1 MHDPI
6 GAFSRIRELYL
17 SYLDTAFRIE
27 DPALAQERRELLREA
42 GRLCADPL
50 LEPQPQ
56 WALDGRSFEELLQE
70 SGDDAL
76 LATLSPRARSV
87 FLELIGCGLIGRDG
101 DGSGPLFRPYRHQ
114 LQMLQRGVRDGHAG
128 IVTSGTGSG
137 KTESFL
143 LPVLATIIEE
153 ATRERGGWTAPRPGF
168 LQNRWWCDASGNSL
182 AERDSSGAYVLREG
196 VKIKGLEW
204 DGFKDR
210 HHRSGE
216 TRPAAIRALIL
227 YPMNALVEDQMARL
241 RAAIDSQDARDL
253 FARELNGNRI
263 FFGRYTGQTPGGPSY
278 WRAHE
283 KALGSGLASAGTTPL
298 HLLIPGLPA
307 DPEPERA
314 LNLTRWKQQVASS
327 RKRRIEEMLQAYA
340 RMEDLQQSVR
350 EELQLPP
357 HQQASWQQTA
367 EQRET
372 AFSFPSIDGGEL
384 VSRWDMQITPPDIL
398 ITNISMLNAM
408 LSRSSEQQML
418 EQTRQWLE
426 RDARNRFTLVI
437 DELHLQRGSEG
448 TEFMYLLR
456 MLLVRLGLDQPE
468 RHHQLRLLASSASLP
483 ATGEEGE
490 RSLNFLR
497 DAFADFGL
505 PAGSDRKAW
514 RAAIVPGEQ
523 LRRDPAPGAWS
534 LPRDARQ
541 VLAACQAFGASEQG
555 PADSDALLNLHN
567 LDGSNLGAP
576 HQALLDAL
584 TVPAADDLLGRWL
597 TLARGIGADLEG
609 ASHNRASGLR
619 AIAAAIWNDHSWSD
633 SELETVL
640 RMLAAIVGSVGEG
653 QHAAQAA
660 LPRFRLHTF
669 FKNPEGLF
677 TTVVPPA
684 ERTAEVPDRWQG
696 PLSLNLSGRQLAEGA
711 DGSPELRRQF
721 ELLHCECCGETFL
734 GGVRARQDATTGA
747 GNPQEL
753 LPHEADT
760 ERLPDQ
766 PLANRFE
773 QLTYE
778 DYAIVWP
785 VSDNSAP
792 QADPDNRERWQ
803 PVWLDPVS
811 GVLRDEDNGQGEW
824 QPAYLFQRQ
833 DDAEV
838 YGLTKSSASSHRPCR
853 CPRCKSDY
861 SQRRVWGRGGSPLTF
876 SPLQSLRPGYGRT
889 TQLLATEVFDA
900 LARGRQEGQG
910 PPRLVSFADS
920 RQGAA
925 RAALDVENLHHR
937 DLLREVLIV
946 SLMDVDARRRPAG
959 AGEEGN
965 HPRVVQLQGVEQM
978 LAAGRASGLDDD
990 NPGIK
995 MLLQQKEQLLV
1006 PLRQEQL
1013 GVIPFTEILEIDDP
1027 KSGDPVRPLLSHL
1040 IRLGV
1045 HPFDDRGLKLVKV
1058 GRKTWLNWWELFEED
1073 PNNSG
1078 SYRWHNPPARNLTA
1092 DDFSRA
1098 AGEMVR
1104 ERILK
1109 ALADVVFHKSYFAIE
1124 SIGLAIPVPLPT
1136 PDQLAADDVNRD
1148 DLLQAAAW
1156 LRIYAD
1162 DYRYAP
1168 CPWGAKTTPITPE
1181 QLERGAANIARVLQR
1196 FADQQGGEAIDYL
1209 IRGQALLRRFGS
1221 HSSPSHDYVELPRIG
1236 FQVPPDTAPFWRCE
1250 NCRRVHLH
1258 RGIGGCTRCGTPL
1271 PEQSSGQRGELI
1283 REHVFGRRLR
1293 RTLDNHAAGSQ
1304 SVPELFRLRCEELT
1318 GQTVDPASRQREF
1331 RGIRLQRE
1339 QSHKLQP
1346 HGIEMLAVT
1355 TTMEV
1360 GIDIGPLE
1368 AVLQANMPPQRFNYQ
1383 QRVGRAGRRGQTF
1396 SFVLTLCRSRSHDLH
1411 YFRHPERI
1419 TGDAPPPPFLVKRLA
1434 RIAERLLRKDRL
1446 IHAFRW
1452 LEQRQ
1457 RQSHGGVWAGDL
1469 VRPVDVHGDFIPAK
1483 VVQDSQQLQEWQ
1495 GWLAQALE
1503 ATADEAE
1510 RTRQALNRQRPL
1522 EDPRCDPLELESATD
1537 LLKTLAT
1544 GSQRIGANTA
1554 GLAAHLA
1561 NEGVLPMYGLPTRV
1575 RDLVIGGDINKRE
1588 VVSLD
1593 RDLEVAIYEF
1603 APGNV
1608 LVHDKLEHL
1617 CIGLTPRID
1626 WQGSSTQ
1633 QGGGF
1638 RTIQQDPWDRRLLL
1652 GCCPVCGAWQ
1662 DVSSVG
1668 EGEEEL
1674 TCPSCQSSSQLKD
1687 WNAQSCVEP
1696 AAFRTDFRRATNLQS
1711 LPGSYSNALSADA
1724 DPPPRQDW
1732 LHQREESTDGPLQ
1745 LQLVARAGA
1754 TVYRLNRGPQGT
1766 GFNMVWREGKLRAAN
1781 STSPKLQQRDNP
1793 SLRAQAIDQRLCSG
1807 SVIQSVLTEPLVE
1820 PHDHRSID
1828 PVFLVAP
1835 RVTDGLY
1842 LLPEAVNPL
1851 LAINELGS
1859 SLELP
1864 RPALRASSRTGP
1876 DGTNYWQGVRAAAI
1890 SAAQLLIA
1898 RSTRELDVDHRS
1910 LEAVEPRPFAVDDQR
1925 LPLIQIVDAHVN
1937 GAGFSAWLGD
1947 ERQGV
1952 PPILQHIRQCLAS
1965 ATSDQSSRDDIP
1977 EALAWSEEKH
1987 RQECQDSCYSCLK
2000 TYENQTV
2007 HGLLDWRLALCYL
2020 RAFVQPQ
2027 WSCGLDGDYSWAPL
2041 NDWPEQAEQV
2051 ARLNLRLWGGDPR
2064 EDLVRSSSRS
2074 ELLAFR
2080 LTTSTPASKPWVIV
2094 RHPLWRWGLDQG
2106 VLAEFEAELLERDPQ
2121 QKVVCWDT
2129 FNLSRRPGRSRQWM
2143 AAQGARQRRGR
2154 GG

>member
-6 GAFSRIRELYL
+6 GAFTRIRELYL

-27 DPALAQERRELLREA
+27 DPVLAEERRHLLRDS
-42 GRLCADPL
+42 GKLCTDPF

-56 WALDGRSFEELLQE
+56 WALDGRRFEDLLTE
-70 SGDDAL
+70 DGEGAVL
-76 LATLSPRARSV
+76 EGLTPRSRQIFV
-87 FLELIGCGLIGRDG
+87 DLIGCGLIGRAG
-101 DGSGPLFRPYRHQ
+101 DGCLFKPYRHQ
-114 LQMLQRGVRDGHAG
+114 LQMLQRGVRDGQAG

-143 LPVLATIIEE
+143 LPVLATIIDE
-153 ATRERGGWTAPRPGF
+153 ATRQQGGWSAPLPGF
-168 LQNRWWCDASGNSL
+168 LQQRWWCDSSGRTL
-182 AERDSSGAYVLREG
+182 AERDSSGAYVLRDG
-196 VKIKGLEW
+196 VQVKGLEW
-204 DGFKDR
+204 DGFKGR
-210 HHRSGE
+210 NHRSGE

-253 FARELNGNRI
+253 FNRELNGNRI

-278 WRAHE
+278 WRGHE
-283 KALGSGLASAGTTPL
+283 KALGSGLPSAGATPL
-298 HLLIPGLPA
+298 HQLIPGLPP

-314 LNLTRWKQQVASS
+314 LSLTRWKQQVTSS
-327 RKRRIEEMLQAYA
+327 RKRRVEEMLQAYA
-340 RMEDLQQSVR
+340 QMEDLQQAVR
-350 EELQLPP
+350 KELQLQP
-357 HQQASWQQTA
+357 HQQAGWNQTPD
-367 EQRET
+367 QRET
-372 AFSFPSIDGGEL
+372 AFSFPSVDGGEL
-384 VSRWDMQITPPDIL
+384 VSRWDMQLTPPDIL

-426 RDARNRFTLVI
+426 SDLRNRFTLVI

-483 ATGEEGE
+483 ATGPEGE
-490 RSLNFLR
+490 QSLNFLR

-505 PAGSDRKAW
+505 PAGSERETW
-514 RAAIVPGEQ
+514 RGAIVPGEQ
-523 LRRDPAPGAWS
+523 EQVDPTPSGWL
-534 LPRDARQ
+534 LPRDAQQ
-541 VLAACQAFGASEQG
+541 VQAACKTFLSSNQG
-555 PADSDALLNLHN
+555 PPDSDALLTLNN
-567 LDGSNLGAP
+567 LDGSSLEAP
-576 HQALLDAL
+576 HHSLLAEL
-584 TVPAADDLLGRWL
+584 AVPDGEDLLERWL
-597 TLARGIGADLEG
+597 MLARGIGTDLQR
-609 ASHNRASGLR
+609 ACHNRASGLR
-619 AIAAAIWNDHSWSD
+619 AIADSIWSD
-633 SELETVL
+633 HGWSDAELELVL
-640 RMLAAIVGSVGEG
+640 RLLTAIVGSVGEG
-653 QHAAQAA
+653 QYAAKAA

-684 ERTAEVPDRWQG
+684 ERTAEAPERWQG
-696 PLSLNLSGRQLAEGA
+696 PLSLNLSGRQIGEAA
-711 DGSPELRRQF
+711 DGMRELRRQF

-734 GGVRARQDATTGA
+734 GGIRARQDATSGSV
-747 GNPQEL
+747 GLQEL

-773 QLTYE
+773 QLTYD

-785 VSDNSAP
+785 VSDNSSP
-792 QADPDNRERWQ
+792 LTDPDNRERWQ
-803 PVWLDPVS
+803 AVWLDPVS
-811 GVLRDEDNGQGEW
+811 GVLREQDNGQGDW

-833 DDAEV
+833 DDSEV
-838 YGLTKSSASSHRPCR
+838 YGLTKTSPSSHRPCR

-861 SQRRVWGRGGSPLTF
+861 SQRRAWGRGSSSLTY

-900 LARGRQEGQG
+900 LARGRRDGQG

-937 DLLREVLIV
+937 DLLREVLMV
-946 SLMDVDARRRPAG
+946 SLMDVDARRRQASEG
-959 AGEEGN
+959 NDGN
-965 HPRVVQLQGVEQM
+965 HPLAVKLEGVEQM
-978 LAAGRASGLDDD
+978 LAAGRQSGLGDD
-990 NPGIK
+990 NPGIQ
-995 MLLQQKEQLLV
+995 MLLQQKQQLLV

-1013 GVIPFTEILEIDDP
+1013 GVIPFNAILEIEDP
-1027 KSGDPVRPLLSHL
+1027 KTGDPVGPLLSHL

-1045 HPFDDRGLKLVKV
+1045 HPFDDRGLQRVKA
-1058 GRKTWLNWWELFEED
+1058 GRNINLHWWELFEED
-1073 PNNSG
+1073 PNDSN
-1078 SYRWHNPPARNLTA
+1078 SYRWNNPPTRGLTA
-1092 DDFSRA
+1092 AEFSRA
-1098 AGEMVR
+1098 AGDMVR
-1104 ERILK
+1104 DRILE

-1124 SIGLAIPVPLPT
+1124 STGLAIPVPLPT
-1136 PDQLAADDVNRD
+1136 PEQLAADDFNPD
-1148 DLLQAAAW
+1148 ELLQAAAW

-1168 CPWGAKTTPITPE
+1168 CPWDPKTTPITPE

-1196 FADQQGGEAIDYL
+1196 FVDQQGGEAIDYL
-1209 IRGQALLRRFGS
+1209 KQGQKLLSRFGS
-1221 HSSPSHDYVELPRIG
+1221 HSKPGQDYVELTRIG
-1236 FQVPPDTAPFWRCE
+1236 FQLPADTAPFWRCE

-1271 PEQSSGQRGELI
+1271 QEQASGQRGELI

-1293 RTLDNHAAGSQ
+1293 RTLDNHAAGSKAT
-1304 SVPELFRLRCEELT
+1304 PELFRLRCEELT
-1318 GQTVDPASRQREF
+1318 GQTVDPANRQREF
-1331 RGIRLQRE
+1331 RGIRLQQE
-1339 QSHKLQP
+1339 QSHALKP

-1452 LEQRQ
+1452 IEEKQRAVN
-1457 RQSHGGVWAGDL
+1457 HGVWAGDL
-1469 VRPVDVHGDFIPAK
+1469 VRPVDVHGDFIPAQVLNDPAQIK
-1483 VVQDSQQLQEWQ
+1483 QWQ
-1495 GWLAQALE
+1495 NWLKEALE
-1503 ATADEAE
+1503 ATAGAAE
-1510 RTRQALNRQRPL
+1510 RTRKALNRQRPV
-1522 EDPRCDPLELESATD
+1522 DDARCDALDLEPTDTLLE
-1537 LLKTLAT
+1537 TLAT
-1544 GSQRIGANTA
+1544 GNQRIGANTA

-1575 RDLVIGGDINKRE
+1575 RELVIRGDSQKRE

-1626 WQGSSTQ
+1626 WQGGIAK

-1638 RTIQQDPWDRRLLL
+1638 KTIQADPWDRRLVL
-1652 GCCPVCGAWQ
+1652 GCCPFCGVWQ
-1662 DVSSVG
+1662 DVSSVS
-1668 EGEEEL
+1668 EPEEAL
-1674 TCPSCQSSSQLKD
+1674 ACPSCQSSSPLKD

-1696 AAFRTDFRRATNLQS
+1696 AGFRTDFRPATNLES

-1724 DPPPRQDW
+1724 DPPLRESWLRQRKD
-1732 LHQREESTDGPLQ
+1732 SDYGPLQ
-1745 LQLVARAGA
+1745 LQLVARTGT

-1766 GFNMVWREGKLRAAN
+1766 GFNMVWREGKLRRA
-1781 STSPKLQQRDNP
+1781 SRESPKLQQRDNP
-1793 SLRAQAIDQRLCSG
+1793 TLKAQAIDQRLCSG
-1807 SVIQSVLTEPLVE
+1807 PVIHSVLTEPTVE
-1820 PHDHRSID
+1820 PHDQSSIN

-1842 LLPEAVNPL
+1842 LMPEAVNPL
-1851 LAINELGS
+1851 LAINQLGS
-1859 SLELP
+1859 NLELP
-1864 RPALRASSRTGP
+1864 RPALNSGARTGP
-1876 DGTNYWQGVRAAAI
+1876 EGSNYWQGVRAAAI

-1910 LEAVEPRPFAVDDQR
+1910 LEAVEPRPFAVDGQW

-1952 PPILQHIRQCLAS
+1952 PPILEHIRQCLATVS
-1965 ATSDQSSRDDIP
+1965 NGSRNTADIP
-1977 EALAWSEEKH
+1977 EALAWSDERH

-2000 TYENQTV
+2000 TYENQAV

-2020 RAFVQPQ
+2020 RAFVQPG
-2027 WSCGLDGDYSWAPL
+2027 WLCGLDGDYSWAPL
-2041 NDWPEQAEQV
+2041 RDWSDQAEQV
-2051 ARLNLRLWGGDPR
+2051 ARLNLRLWGGNAKD
-2064 EDLVRSSSRS
+2064 DLVRSSSRAD
-2074 ELLAFR
+2074 LLAFR
-2080 LTTSTPASKPWVIV
+2080 LNTRTPISKPWVIV
-2094 RHPLWRWGLDQG
+2094 RHPLWRWGLDHG
-2106 VLAEFEAELLERDPQ
+2106 VLAEFETELKERNPEQ
-2121 QKVVCWDT
+2121 AVVCWDT
-2129 FNLSRRPGRSRQWM
+2129 FNLSRRPGRTRQWM
-2143 AAQGARQRRGR
+2143 AAQGSRKRRQR
-2154 GG
+2154 

>member
-27 DPALAQERRELLREA
+27 DPDLAAERSNLLRES
-42 GRLCADPL
+42 GKLCTDPL

-56 WALDGRSFEELLQE
+56 WKQDHRRFEDLLEEQ
-70 SGDDAL
+70 GDDAVL
-76 LATLSPRARSV
+76 QGLSPRGRQV
-87 FLELIGCGLIGRDG
+87 FLELIRCGLIGKDADG
-101 DGSGPLFRPYRHQ
+101 ALFRPYRHQ

-137 KTESFL
+137 KTEAFL

-153 ATRERGGWTAPRPGF
+153 ATRERGGWIAPKQGF
-168 LQNRWWCDASGNSL
+168 LQESWWCDASGRPL
-182 AERDSSGAYVLREG
+182 AERDSSGTYVLREG
-196 VKIKGLEW
+196 VPVKGLEW
-204 DGFKDR
+204 DGFKNR

-216 TRPAAIRALIL
+216 TRTAAVRALIL

-253 FARELNGNRI
+253 FDRELNGNRI
-263 FFGRYTGQTPGGPSY
+263 FFGRYTGQTPGGPTY
-278 WRAHE
+278 WRPHE
-283 KALGSGLASAGTTPL
+283 WALAQGLSSAGTTPL
-298 HLLIPGLPA
+298 NRLIPGLPA
-307 DPEPERA
+307 DPDPDRT
-314 LNLTRWKQQVASS
+314 LTLTKWKQQVSGA
-327 RKRRIEEMLQAYA
+327 RKRRIEEMLRAYA
-340 RMEDLQQSVR
+340 EMEDLQQAVR
-350 EELQLPP
+350 HELGLQP
-357 HQQASWQQTA
+357 HQQAGWEQTPA
-367 EQRET
+367 QRET

-418 EQTRQWLE
+418 EQTRVWLE
-426 RDARNRFTLVI
+426 KDPRNRFTLVI

-483 ATGEEGE
+483 ATGPEGE
-490 RSLNFLR
+490 HSLNFLR

-505 PAGSDRKAW
+505 PAGSNREMWRK
-514 RAAIVPGEQ
+514 AIVPGEQ
-523 LRRDPAPGAWS
+523 EQSELTPGTWL

-541 VLAACQAFGASEQG
+541 VLAACQAFWDSDQG
-555 PADSDALLNLHN
+555 PSDSDALLPLEN
-567 LDGSNLGAP
+567 LDGSTLKAP

-584 TVPAADDLLGRWL
+584 AVPPAGDLLERWL
-597 TLARGIGADLEG
+597 TLARGIGNDLER
-609 ASHNRASGLR
+609 ACHNRASGLR
-619 AIAAAIWNDHSWSD
+619 AIADAIWSNHCWSD
-633 SELETVL
+633 TELEPVL
-640 RMLAAIVGSVGEG
+640 RLLAAIVGSVGEG
-653 QHAAQAA
+653 QFAAKAA

-677 TTVVPPA
+677 VTVVPPA
-684 ERTAEVPDRWQG
+684 ERSATTPVRWQG
-696 PLSLNLSGRQLAEGA
+696 PLSLNLSGRQVGEAA
-711 DGSPELRRQF
+711 DGSSELRRQF

-734 GGVRARQDATTGA
+734 GGIRARQDAA
-747 GNPQEL
+747 GGSVDLQEL

-785 VSDNSAP
+785 VADNSEP
-792 QADPDNRERWQ
+792 LSDLDNKERWEA
-803 PVWLDPVS
+803 VWLDPVS
-811 GVLRDEDNGQGEW
+811 GVLRDQDNGKGDW

-833 DDAEV
+833 VDAEV
-838 YGLTKSSASSHRPCR
+838 HGLTKSSASSHRPCR

-861 SQRRVWGRGGSPLTF
+861 SQRRVWGRGGSLLTY

-900 LARGRQEGQG
+900 LARGRHNGQD

-937 DLLREVLIV
+937 DLLREVLMV
-946 SLMDVDARRRPAG
+946 SLMDVDARRQQAADG
-959 AGEEGN
+959 KEGG
-965 HPRVVQLQGVEQM
+965 HPNAVKLEGVEQG
-978 LAAGRASGLDDD
+978 LAALRQSGLDED
-990 NPGIK
+990 NPAIQT
-995 MLLQQKEQLLV
+995 LLKQKQELLV

-1013 GVIPFTEILEIDDP
+1013 GVIPFSSVLEIQDP
-1027 KSGDPVRPLLSHL
+1027 ENGQEVGPLLSHL

-1045 HPFDDRGLKLVKV
+1045 HPFDDRGLEKVKAA
-1058 GRKTWLNWWELFEED
+1058 RLSSLHWWELFAQD
-1073 PNNSG
+1073 PNDSTI
-1078 SYRWHNPPARNLTA
+1078 YRWHNPPARGLTA
-1092 DDFSRA
+1092 GEFSRA
-1098 AGEMVR
+1098 AGDMVR

-1124 SIGLAIPVPLPT
+1124 STGLAIPVPLPT
-1136 PDQLAADDVNRD
+1136 PEQLAADDFNPD
-1148 DLLQAAAW
+1148 ELLQAAAW

-1168 CPWGAKTTPITPE
+1168 CPWTTKSEIITPE
-1181 QLERGAANIARVLQR
+1181 QLKRGTSNIARVLKR
-1196 FADQQGGEAIDYL
+1196 FAENQGGEPSNYL
-1209 IRGQALLRRFGS
+1209 QQGQTLLRRFGG
-1221 HSSPSHDYVELPRIG
+1221 HSSPARDYVELALIG
-1236 FQVPPDTAPFWRCE
+1236 FQLPADTAPFWRCE

-1271 PEQSSGQRGELI
+1271 ADKPSGQRGKLI

-1293 RTLDNHAAGSQ
+1293 RTLDNHSAGSQ
-1304 SVPELFRLRCEELT
+1304 ASPELFRLRCEELT

-1331 RGIRLQRE
+1331 RGIRLKQE
-1339 QSHKLQP
+1339 KSHALQP

-1457 RQSHGGVWAGDL
+1457 RQANGGVWAGDL
-1469 VRPVDVHGDFIPAK
+1469 VRPVDVHGDFIPARVLEDPLK
-1483 VVQDSQQLQEWQ
+1483 FRQWQ
-1495 GWLAQALE
+1495 GWLAEALE
-1503 ATADEAE
+1503 ATASEAE
-1510 RTRQALNRQRPL
+1510 RTRQALDRQRPL
-1522 EDPRCDPLELESATD
+1522 DDPRCDPLELESATD
-1537 LLKTLAT
+1537 LLETITT
-1544 GSQRIGANTA
+1544 GSKRVGANTA

-1575 RDLVIGGDINKRE
+1575 RDLVIGGDRNKRK

-1608 LVHDKLEHL
+1608 LVHDKKEHL

-1626 WQGSSTQ
+1626 WQGGIAK

-1638 RTIQQDPWDRRLLL
+1638 KTVQADPWDRRLVL

-1662 DVSSVG
+1662 DVSKANEPEV
-1668 EGEEEL
+1668 EL
-1674 TCPSCQSSSQLKD
+1674 SCPSCQSSSALKE

-1696 AAFRTDFRRATNLQS
+1696 AGFRTDFRPATNLES

-1724 DPPPRQDW
+1724 NPPPRQSW
-1732 LHQREESTDGPLQ
+1732 LHQREDSVHGPLQ
-1745 LQLVARAGA
+1745 LQLVARPGT

-1766 GFNMVWREGKLRAAN
+1766 GFRMVWREGRLRNA
-1781 STSPKLQQRDNP
+1781 SRESPKLLQRDNP
-1793 SLRAQAIDQRLCSG
+1793 TLGAQAIDQRLCSG
-1807 SVIQSVLTEPLVE
+1807 PVIQSVLTDDVAELR
-1820 PHDHRSID
+1820 DHSSID

-1859 SLELP
+1859 SQALP
-1864 RPALRASSRTGP
+1864 RPAMRAGARTGP
-1876 DGTNYWQGVRAAAI
+1876 DGSNYWQGVRAAAI

-1910 LEAVEPRPFAVDDQR
+1910 LEAVEPRPFAVDAQR

-1952 PPILQHIRQCLAS
+1952 PPILDHIRQCLAS
-1965 ATSDQSSRDDIP
+1965 ATSDQSSSDDIP

-2000 TYENQTV
+2000 TYENQAV

-2027 WSCGLDGDYSWAPL
+2027 WTCGFDGDYSWAPL
-2041 NDWPEQAEQV
+2041 SDWPEQADRV
-2051 ARLNLRLWGGDPR
+2051 ARLNLRLWGGNPS
-2064 EDLVRSSSRS
+2064 EDLVRSSCRDD
-2074 ELLAFR
+2074 LVAFR
-2080 LTTSTPASKPWVIV
+2080 LTTTSPVSKPWVIV
-2094 RHPLWRWGLDQG
+2094 RHPLWRWGLDEG
-2106 VLAEFEAELLERDPQ
+2106 VLAEFEAELKARSPEQ
-2121 QKVVCWDT
+2121 AVVCWDT

-2143 AAQGARQRRGR
+2143 AAQGARQRQRKR
-2154 GG
+2154 

>member
-27 DPALAQERRELLREA
+27 DPPLAQERRELLREA
-42 GRLCADPL
+42 GRLCTDPL

-56 WALDGRSFEELLQE
+56 WALDGRSFEELLEE
-70 SGDDAL
+70 SGDDAV

-153 ATRERGGWTAPRPGF
+153 ATRERGGWTAPGPGF
-168 LQNRWWCDASGNSL
+168 MRQRWWCDAGGR
-182 AERDSSGAYVLREG
+182 AHAKRDSSGAYVLREG

-204 DGFKDR
+204 DGFSGR

-216 TRPAAIRALIL
+216 TRPAAVRALIL
-227 YPMNALVEDQMARL
+227 YPMNALVEDQMTRL

-253 FARELNGNRI
+253 LDRELNGNRI

-278 WRAHE
+278 WRHHE
-283 KALGSGLASAGTTPL
+283 WALSQGLAIAGGTSL
-298 HLLIPGLPA
+298 SDVIPGLPA
-307 DPEPERA
+307 EDATKPPIT
-314 LNLTRWKQQVASS
+314 LTKWRQQVGGS
-327 RKRRIEEMLQAYA
+327 RQRRIEEMLQAYA
-340 RMEDLQQSVR
+340 RMEDLQRAVR
-350 EELQLPP
+350 QQLELPL
-357 HQQASWQQTA
+357 HQQAGWNQSA
-367 EQRET
+367 SQRET

-384 VSRWDMQITPPDIL
+384 VSRWDMQLTPPDIL

-418 EQTRQWLE
+418 ERTREWLVS
-426 RDARNRFTLVI
+426 DSRNRFTLVI

-456 MLLVRLGLDQPE
+456 MLLVRLGLDQPKH
-468 RHHQLRLLASSASLP
+468 HHQLRLLASSASLA
-483 ATGEEGE
+483 ATGSEGE
-490 RSLNFLR
+490 HSLNFLQ

-505 PAGSDRKAW
+505 PAGSEREAW
-514 RAAIVPGEQ
+514 RAAIVPGDQEERQ
-523 LRRDPAPGAWS
+523 LPPGAWR
-534 LPRDARQ
+534 LPRDPSLVQQACEAFWGSDQ
-541 VLAACQAFGASEQG
+541 V
-555 PADSDALLNLHN
+555 PDDDDALLALQH
-567 LDGSNLGAP
+567 LDGSALGAT

-584 TVPAADDLLGRWL
+584 GVPAADELLERWL
-597 TLARGIGADLEG
+597 TLTRGIGCDLEH
-609 ASHNRASGLR
+609 ACNTRAAGLG
-619 AIAAAIWNDHSWSD
+619 AIAAAIWSDHGWSN
-633 SELETVL
+633 SELERVL
-640 RMLAAIVGSVGEG
+640 RLLAAIVGSVGEG
-653 QHAAQAA
+653 EHAARAA

-684 ERTAEVPDRWQG
+684 ERTAEAPERWQG
-696 PLSLNLSGRQLAEGA
+696 PLSLNLSGRLQREAA
-711 DGSPELRRQF
+711 DGSTEFRRQF

-734 GGVRARQDATTGA
+734 GGVRARQDNPNLPA
-747 GNPQEL
+747 GPQEL

-766 PLANRFE
+766 PLASRFE

-778 DYAIVWP
+778 DYAVVWP
-785 VSDNSAP
+785 VDDNSE
-792 QADPDNRERWQ
+792 QQLDLDNKERWK

-811 GVLRDEDNGQGEW
+811 GVLREQDNEQGDW
-824 QPAYLFQRQ
+824 QPAYLFQR
-833 DDAEV
+833 DGEASV
-838 YGLTKSSASSHRPCR
+838 HGLTSSSASSHRPCR

-861 SQRRVWGRGGSPLTF
+861 SQRRTWGRSSPLTF

-900 LARGRQEGQG
+900 LARGRHEGQD

-937 DLLREVLIV
+937 DLLREVLMV
-946 SLMDVDARRRPAG
+946 ALMDVDARRKRAAQG
-959 AGEEGN
+959 DDGN
-965 HPRVVQLQGVEQM
+965 HPLALQLAGVEQG
-978 LAAGRASGLDDD
+978 LAALRQSGLDEQ
-990 NPGIK
+990 NPAMQALVKQREG
-995 MLLQQKEQLLV
+995 LLV

-1013 GVIPFTEILEIDDP
+1013 GVIPFSAILEINDP
-1027 KSGDPVRPLLSHL
+1027 EDGQEVGPLLSHL

-1045 HPFDDRGLKLVKV
+1045 HPFDDRGLQKV
-1058 GRKTWLNWWELFEED
+1058 QAGRNTWLHWWELFTQD
-1073 PNNSG
+1073 PNNNER
-1078 SYRWHNPPARNLTA
+1078 YLWHNPPAHDLTA
-1092 DDFSRA
+1092 WEFSRA
-1098 AGEMVR
+1098 AGEMVG
-1104 ERILK
+1104 ERILR

-1124 SIGLAIPVPLPT
+1124 STGLAIPVPLPIPERLT
-1136 PDQLAADDVNRD
+1136 ADGFNPDE
-1148 DLLQAAAW
+1148 LLQAAAW

-1168 CPWGAKTTPITPE
+1168 CPWDPKTTPITPE
-1181 QLERGAANIARVLQR
+1181 QLERGSANIARVLKR
-1196 FADQQGGEAIDYL
+1196 FAEQQGGEAVDYL
-1209 IRGQALLRRFGS
+1209 MRGQRLLRRFGG
-1221 HSSPSHDYVELPRIG
+1221 HSSPTRDYVELAQIG
-1236 FQVPPDTAPFWRCE
+1236 FQVPSDAAPFWRCR

-1271 PEQSSGQRGELI
+1271 PVDPSGERGALI

-1304 SVPELFRLRCEELT
+1304 QPPELFRLRCEELT

-1331 RGIRLQRE
+1331 RGIRLE
-1339 QSHKLQP
+1339 QERDHALEP

-1419 TGDAPPPPFLVKRLA
+1419 TGDPPPPPFLVKRLA

-1446 IHAFRW
+1446 IQAFRW
-1452 LEQRQ
+1452 LER
-1457 RQSHGGVWAGDL
+1457 RHRAASGGIWAGDL
-1469 VRPVDVHGDFIPAK
+1469 VRPVDVHGDFIPARVLK
-1483 VVQDSQQLQEWQ
+1483 EAGTRQQWQ
-1495 GWLAQALE
+1495 QWLAEALE
-1503 ATADEAE
+1503 ATASEAE
-1510 RTRQALNRQRPL
+1510 RTRLALDRQRPL
-1522 EDPRCDPLELESATD
+1522 DDERCDPLELESAAA
-1537 LLKTLAT
+1537 LLEAIAT
-1544 GSQRIGANTA
+1544 GSQRVGANTA

-1561 NEGVLPMYGLPTRV
+1561 NEGLLPMYGLPTRV
-1575 RDLVIGGDINKRE
+1575 RELVIRGDTTKRE

-1617 CIGLTPRID
+1617 CIGITPRID
-1626 WQGSSTQ
+1626 WV
-1633 QGGGF
+1633 GGIARMGGAF
-1638 RTIQQDPWDRRLLL
+1638 RTIQDEPWDRQIRL
-1652 GCCPVCGAWQ
+1652 GCCPVCAAWQ
-1662 DVSSVG
+1662 GVPAS
-1668 EGEEEL
+1668 EELEEEL
-1674 TCPSCQSSSQLKD
+1674 VCPSCQASSPLIAWKSR
-1687 WNAQSCVEP
+1687 SCVEP
-1696 AAFRTDFRRATNLQS
+1696 ACFRTDFRPSSNLEA
-1711 LPGSYSNALSADA
+1711 LPGTYSHGLSADA
-1724 DPPPRQDW
+1724 DPPPRADW
-1732 LHQREESTDGPLQ
+1732 LSREVSSDDGVLQ
-1745 LQLVARAGA
+1745 VQLVARPGT
-1754 TVYRLNRGPQGT
+1754 TVYRLNRGPKGE
-1766 GFNMVWREGKLRAAN
+1766 GFRLLWRDGKLLRAD
-1781 STSPKLQQRDNP
+1781 SQRPRLRQTD
-1793 SLRAQAIDQRLCSG
+1793 SLTLRAQAIDLRLSSG
-1807 SVIQSVLTEPLVE
+1807 AAIQSVLVE
-1820 PHDHRSID
+1820 PVVEPRPAATID

-1851 LAINELGS
+1851 LAINELGTT
-1859 SLELP
+1859 LEIP
-1864 RPALRASSRTGP
+1864 RPALRGSARTGP

-1890 SAAQLLIA
+1890 SAAQLLIG

-1910 LEAVEPRPFAVDDQR
+1910 LEAVEPRPFAMDGER

-1947 ERQGV
+1947 DRQGV
-1952 PPILQHIRQCLAS
+1952 PPILKHIRHCLAT
-1965 ATSDQSSRDDIP
+1965 AKRDQSSRDDIP

>member
-27 DPALAQERRELLREA
+27 DPVLAQERRELLRDP
-42 GRLCADPL
+42 GRLCTDPL

-56 WALDGRSFEELLQE
+56 WALDGRRFEDLLQE
-70 SGDDAL
+70 SGEAAV
-76 LATLSPRARSV
+76 LAGLPPRARSV
-87 FLELIGCGLIGRDG
+87 FLELIGCGLIGREDEG
-101 DGSGPLFRPYRHQ
+101 RGPLFRPYRHQ
-114 LQMLQRGVRDGHAG
+114 LQMLQRGVRDSHAG

-137 KTESFL
+137 KTEAFL
-143 LPVLATIIEE
+143 LPVLSTIIEE
-153 ATRERGGWTAPRPGF
+153 ATRERGGWAAPGPGF
-168 LQNRWWCDASGNSL
+168 MRQRWWCDASGHAL
-182 AERDSSGAYVLREG
+182 AERDSSGAYVLRDG

-204 DGFKDR
+204 DGYRGR
-210 HHRSGE
+210 HHRNE
-216 TRPAAIRALIL
+216 EARPAAVRALIL

-253 FARELNGNRI
+253 LDRELNGNRI
-263 FFGRYTGQTPGGPSY
+263 FFGRYTGQTPGGPSH
-278 WRAHE
+278 WRQHE
-283 KALGSGLASAGTTPL
+283 NALSKGLNNGGSTPL
-298 HLLIPGLPA
+298 CDLIPGLPA
-307 DPEPERA
+307 EDETKPP
-314 LNLTRWKQQVASS
+314 LTLTKWRQQVAGS
-327 RKRRIEEMLQAYA
+327 RQRRIEEMLQAYA
-340 RMEDLQQSVR
+340 RMEDLQRAVR
-350 EELQLPP
+350 RQLKLPA
-357 HQQASWQQTA
+357 HQQAGWGQTA
-367 EQRET
+367 SQRET

-384 VSRWDMQITPPDIL
+384 VSRWDMQLTPPDIL

-418 EQTRQWLE
+418 ERTREWLAS
-426 RDARNRFTLVI
+426 DSRNRFTLVI

-456 MLLVRLGLDQPE
+456 LLLVRLGLDQPE
-468 RHHQLRLLASSASLP
+468 HHHQLRLLASSASLP
-483 ATGEEGE
+483 ATGPEAEH
-490 RSLNFLR
+490 SLNFLR

-505 PAGSDRKAW
+505 PAGSDRDAW
-514 RAAIVPGEQ
+514 REAIVPGDQAERE
-523 LRRDPAPGAWS
+523 LTPGAWR
-534 LPRDARQ
+534 LPLDAALVQR
-541 VLAACQAFGASEQG
+541 ACKAFWESDQG
-555 PADSDALLNLHN
+555 PDDDDALVVMQH
-567 LDGSNLGAP
+567 LDGSALGPA
-576 HQALLDAL
+576 HQDLLDAL
-584 TVPAADDLLGRWL
+584 TVPDEVDLLERWL
-597 TLARGIGADLEG
+597 LLARAIGFDLERG
-609 ASHNRASGLR
+609 CNGRAAGLET
-619 AIAAAIWNDHSWSD
+619 IAASIWGNHAWSHA
-633 SELETVL
+633 EREKVL
-640 RMLAAIVGSVGEG
+640 RLLTAIVGSVGEG
-653 QHAAQAA
+653 QHAARAA

-677 TTVVPPA
+677 TTVVPPG
-684 ERTAEVPDRWQG
+684 ERTASAPERWQG
-696 PLSLNLSGRQLAEGA
+696 PLSLNLSGRLQREAA
-711 DGSPELRRQF
+711 DGSPEFRRQF

-734 GGVRARQDATTGA
+734 GGVRARQANPSLPA
-747 GNPQEL
+747 GPQEL

-766 PLANRFE
+766 PLASRFE

-778 DYAIVWP
+778 DYAVVWP
-785 VSDNSAP
+785 VEANGE
-792 QADPDNRERWQ
+792 QQLDPDNKERWK

-811 GVLRDEDNGQGEW
+811 GVLREQDNDQGDW
-824 QPAYLFQRQ
+824 QPAYLVQR
-833 DDAEV
+833 DGEASMH
-838 YGLTKSSASSHRPCR
+838 GLNSSSASSHRPCR

-861 SQRRVWGRGGSPLTF
+861 SQRRAWGRSSPLTY

-900 LARGRQEGQG
+900 LARGRHEGQD

-937 DLLREVLIV
+937 DLLREVLMV
-946 SLMDVDARRRPAG
+946 ALMDVDARRQRAAKG
-959 AGEEGN
+959 DDGT
-965 HPRVVQLQGVEQM
+965 HPLAVQLEGVEQG
-978 LAAGRASGLDDD
+978 LAALRQSGLDEQ
-990 NPGIK
+990 NPAMQALKKQREG
-995 MLLQQKEQLLV
+995 LLV

-1013 GVIPFTEILEIDDP
+1013 GVIPFSAILEINDP
-1027 KSGDPVRPLLSHL
+1027 EDGQEVGPLLSHL

-1045 HPFDDRGLKLVKV
+1045 HPFDDRGLQKVKA
-1058 GRKTWLNWWELFEED
+1058 GRNTWLHWWELFAKD
-1073 PNNSG
+1073 PNNKER
-1078 SYRWHNPPARNLTA
+1078 YLWHNPPGRDLTA
-1092 DDFSRA
+1092 WEFSRA
-1098 AGEMVR
+1098 AGGMVG

-1124 SIGLAIPVPLPT
+1124 STGLAIPVPLPSAE
-1136 PDQLAADDVNRD
+1136 QLAAEEFNPDE
-1148 DLLQAAAW
+1148 LLQAAAW

-1168 CPWGAKTTPITPE
+1168 CPWDTKTTPITPE
-1181 QLERGAANIARVLQR
+1181 QLDRGAANIARVLNR

-1209 IRGQALLRRFGS
+1209 MQGQRLLRRFGG
-1221 HSSPSHDYVELPRIG
+1221 HSSPTSDYVELAQIG
-1236 FQVPPDTAPFWRCE
+1236 FQVPADSAPFWRCS

-1258 RGIGGCTRCGTPL
+1258 RGIGCCTRCGTPL
-1271 PEQSSGQRGELI
+1271 PPDPSGERGVLI

-1304 SVPELFRLRCEELT
+1304 QPPELFRLRCEELT

-1331 RGIRLQRE
+1331 RGIRLERE
-1339 QSHKLQP
+1339 RTHVLEP

-1419 TGDAPPPPFLVKRLA
+1419 TGDPPPPPFLVKRLA

-1446 IHAFRW
+1446 IQAFRW
-1452 LEQRQ
+1452 LER
-1457 RQSHGGVWAGDL
+1457 RHRATSGGLWAGDL
-1469 VRPVDVHGDFIPAK
+1469 VRPVDVHGDFIPANILK
-1483 VVQDSQQLQEWQ
+1483 EAGTLKQWQQ
-1495 GWLAQALE
+1495 WLAEALE
-1503 ATADEAE
+1503 ATAGKAE
-1510 RTRQALNRQRPL
+1510 RTRLALNRQRPL
-1522 EDPRCDPLELESATD
+1522 DDERCDPLELESAAAV
-1537 LLKTLAT
+1537 LEAIAT

-1561 NEGVLPMYGLPTRV
+1561 NEGLLPMYGLPTRV
-1575 RDLVIGGDINKRE
+1575 RDLVIRGDASKRE

-1617 CIGLTPRID
+1617 CVGITPRID
-1626 WQGSSTQ
+1626 WVGGVATK
-1633 QGGGF
+1633 GGGF
-1638 RTIQQDPWDRRLLL
+1638 KTIQGEPWDRQIQL
-1652 GCCPVCGAWQ
+1652 GCCPVCAAWQ
-1662 DVSSVG
+1662 GVPNAEDP
-1668 EGEEEL
+1668 EEEL
-1674 TCPSCQSSSQLKD
+1674 ACPSCQASSPLKA
-1687 WNAQSCVEP
+1687 WNSRSCVEP
-1696 AAFRTDFRRATNLQS
+1696 ACFRTDFRPSSNLEA
-1711 LPGSYSNALSADA
+1711 LPGTYSHGLSADA
-1724 DPPPRQDW
+1724 DPPPRADW
-1732 LHQREESTDGPLQ
+1732 LNREVSSVNGVLQ
-1745 LQLVARAGA
+1745 LQLVARAGT
-1754 TVYRLNRGPQGT
+1754 TVYRLNRGPHGE
-1766 GFNMVWREGKLRAAN
+1766 GFRLLWREGKLIRGD
-1781 STSPKLQQRDNP
+1781 SQRPRLRQSDNL
-1793 SLRAQAIDQRLCSG
+1793 SLRAQAIDHRLSSG
-1807 SVIQSVLTEPLVE
+1807 AVIQSVLVE
-1820 PHDHRSID
+1820 PVVDPCPATTID

-1842 LLPEAVNPL
+1842 LLPQAVNPL

-1859 SLELP
+1859 SLEIP
-1864 RPALRASSRTGP
+1864 RPPLRAGFRAGP

-1890 SAAQLLIA
+1890 SAAQLLIG

-1910 LEAVEPRPFAVDDQR
+1910 LDAVEPRPFAMDGQR

-1947 ERQGV
+1947 DSQGV
-1952 PPILQHIRQCLAS
+1952 PPILEHIRQCLVTVS
-1965 ATSDQSSRDDIP
+1965 SDPGRSEDMA
-1977 EALAWSEEKH
+1977 EAVAWSEDQH

-2000 TYENQTV
+2000 TYENQSV

-2027 WSCGLDGDYSWAPL
+2027 WNCGLDGDYSWAPL
-2041 NDWPEQAEQV
+2041 CDWPEQAEQV
-2051 ARLNLRLWGGDPR
+2051 ARLNLRLWGGDPGS
-2064 EDLVRSSSRS
+2064 DLVRFSSR
-2074 ELLAFR
+2074 EDLLAFR
-2080 LTTSTPASKPWVIV
+2080 LSTSNPISKPWVIV
-2094 RHPLWRWGLDQG
+2094 RHPLWRWGLDRG
-2106 VLAEFEAELLERDPQ
+2106 VLAEFEAELMARDPQ

-2143 AAQGARQRRGR
+2143 AAQGARQRRNAR
-2154 GG
+2154 G

>member
-6 GAFSRIRELYL
+6 GTFSRIRELYL

-27 DPALAQERRELLREA
+27 DPELAEERRTLLRQP
-42 GRLCADPL
+42 GNLCTDPL
-50 LEPQPQ
+50 LEPQPH
-56 WALDGRSFEELLQE
+56 WALDGRRFEDLLEEQGE
-70 SGDDAL
+70 EAVLGD
-76 LATLSPRARSV
+76 LSPRARQV
-87 FLELIGCGLIGRDG
+87 FLDLIGCGLIGRDG
-101 DGSGPLFRPYRHQ
+101 DGALFRPYRHQ

-137 KTESFL
+137 KTEAFL

-153 ATRERGGWTAPRPGF
+153 ATRERGGWRAPKHGY
-168 LQNRWWCDASGNSL
+168 LHQRWWCDGTGRPL
-182 AERDSSGAYVLREG
+182 AQRDSNGAYALRDE
-196 VKIKGLEW
+196 VQIKGLEW

-241 RAAIDSQDARDL
+241 RAAIDSHPARQL
-253 FARELNGNRI
+253 LEQELNGNRI

-278 WRAHE
+278 WRPHE
-283 KALGSGLASAGTTPL
+283 LALGKGLARPGTTSL
-298 HLLIPGLPA
+298 DRLIPGVPA
-307 DPEPERA
+307 DPDPARA
-314 LNLTRWKQQVASS
+314 LTLTKWKQQVSGA

-340 RMEDLQQSVR
+340 RMGDLQQAVR
-350 EELQLPP
+350 EELHLPP
-357 HQQASWQQTA
+357 QQQAGWDQTPA
-367 EQRET
+367 QRET

-384 VSRWDMQITPPDIL
+384 VSRWDMQLTPPDIL

-418 EQTRQWLE
+418 EQTRDWLAS
-426 RDARNRFTLVI
+426 DPRNRFTLVI

-456 MLLVRLGLDQPE
+456 LLMVRLGLDQPKH
-468 RHHQLRLLASSASLP
+468 HHQLRLLASSASLP
-483 ATGEEGE
+483 ATGPEGE
-490 RSLNFLR
+490 HSLYFLR

-505 PAGSDRKAW
+505 PAGSELDAW
-514 RAAIVPGEQ
+514 REAIVPGEQ
-523 LRRDPAPGAWS
+523 EQRDLTPGAWL
-534 LPRDARQ
+534 LPRDAAQ
-541 VLAACQAFGASEQG
+541 VLAACQAFWTSDQA
-555 PADSDALLNLHN
+555 PADNDALLALQT
-567 LDGSNLGAP
+567 LDGSALAAP
-576 HQALLDAL
+576 HQALLSNLA
-584 TVPAADDLLGRWL
+584 VPEAGDVLERWL
-597 TLARGIGADLEG
+597 TLARGIGSDLER
-609 ASHNRASGLR
+609 ACHNRASGLR
-619 AIAAAIWNDHSWSD
+619 AVADAIWTGHGWSD
-633 SELETVL
+633 AELESVL
-640 RMLAAIVGSVGEG
+640 RLLAVIVGCVGEG

-677 TTVVPPA
+677 TTVLPPV
-684 ERTAEVPDRWQG
+684 ERPADAPERWQG
-696 PLSLNLSGRQLAEGA
+696 PLSLNLSGRQLGEAA
-711 DGSPELRRQF
+711 DGSRELRRQF
-721 ELLHCECCGETFL
+721 EMLHCECCGETFI
-734 GGVRARQDATTGA
+734 GGIRARQSAPGMPA
-747 GNPQEL
+747 GPQEL

-773 QLTYE
+773 QLTYD

-785 VSDNSAP
+785 VADNKEP
-792 QADPDNRERWQ
+792 QGDPDNKENWR
-803 PVWLDPVS
+803 PAWLDPVS
-811 GVLRDEDNGQGEW
+811 GMLLEQDNGRDEL
-824 QPAYLFQRQ
+824 QPAYLFERQ
-833 DDAEV
+833 GDAEV

-861 SQRRVWGRGGSPLTF
+861 SQRRVWGRGGSPLTY

-900 LARGRQEGQG
+900 LARGRQDGQG

-925 RAALDVENLHHR
+925 RTALDVENLHHR
-937 DLLREVLIV
+937 DLLREVLMV
-946 SLMDVDARRRPAG
+946 ALMDVDARRLRA
-959 AGEEGN
+959 AEGDDGR
-965 HPRVVQLQGVEQM
+965 HPLAVKLQGVEQG
-978 LAAGRASGLDDD
+978 LTVLHQSGLDQD
-990 NPGIK
+990 NPA
-995 MLLQQKEQLLV
+995 MQALLKQKQELLV
-1006 PLRQEQL
+1006 PLRQEEL
-1013 GVIPFTEILEIDDP
+1013 GVIPFSAILEIE
-1027 KSGDPVRPLLSHL
+1027 DPVNGQEVGPLLSHL

-1045 HPFDDRGLKLVKV
+1045 HPFDDRGLQKVKA
-1058 GRKTWLNWWELFEED
+1058 GRNTFLHWWELFAQD
-1073 PNNSG
+1073 RSNSVC
-1078 SYRWHNPPARNLTA
+1078 YRWHNPPARGLTA
-1092 DDFSRA
+1092 GEFSRA
-1098 AGEMVR
+1098 AGDMVR

-1124 SIGLAIPVPLPT
+1124 STGLAIPVPLPT
-1136 PDQLAADDVNRD
+1136 PEQLAADDYNSEE
-1148 DLLQAAAW
+1148 LLQAAAW

-1168 CPWGAKTTPITPE
+1168 CPWDPKITVITPG
-1181 QLERGAANIARVLQR
+1181 QLERGAANIARVLKR
-1196 FADQQGGEAIDYL
+1196 FAVQQGGEPIDYL
-1209 IRGQALLRRFGS
+1209 LRGQNLLRRFGG
-1221 HSSPSHDYVELPRIG
+1221 HSSPSHDYVELARIG
-1236 FQVPPDTAPFWRCE
+1236 FQLPADTAAFWRCE

-1271 PEQSSGQRGELI
+1271 PEEPSGLRGQLI

-1293 RTLDNHAAGSQ
+1293 RTLDNHAAGSHE
-1304 SVPELFRLRCEELT
+1304 SPELFRLRCEELT

-1331 RGIRLQRE
+1331 RGIRLQQE
-1339 QSHKLQP
+1339 QSHALQP

-1411 YFRHPERI
+1411 YFRHPQRI
-1419 TGDAPPPPFLVKRLA
+1419 TGDSPPPPFLVKRLA

-1452 LEQRQ
+1452 LEQHQ
-1457 RQSHGGVWAGDL
+1457 RKAHGDLWAGDL
-1469 VRPVDVHGDFIPAK
+1469 VRPVDVHGDFIPAR
-1483 VVQDSQQLQEWQ
+1483 VLQDPQQLQQWQ
-1495 GWLAQALE
+1495 RWLAEALE
-1503 ATADEAE
+1503 ATASEAE
-1510 RTRQALNRQRPL
+1510 RTRQTLNRQRPL
-1522 EDPRCDPLELESATD
+1522 DDARCDPLELESAGE
-1537 LLKTLAT
+1537 LLQKIAT
-1544 GSQRIGANTA
+1544 GSQRVGANTA

-1561 NEGVLPMYGLPTRV
+1561 NEGELPMYGLPTRV
-1575 RDLVIGGDINKRE
+1575 RELVIGGDRTKRE

-1608 LVHDKLEHL
+1608 LVHDKLEHR

-1626 WQGSSTQ
+1626 WQGGGTT

-1638 RTIQQDPWDRRLLL
+1638 KTIQADPWDRRLLL

-1662 DVSSVG
+1662 DVSSASNPAD
-1668 EGEEEL
+1668 EL
-1674 TCPSCQSSSQLKD
+1674 ACPSCQSSSPLVAWD
-1687 WNAQSCVEP
+1687 PRSCVEP
-1696 AAFRTDFRRATNLQS
+1696 AGFRTDFKPSSNLES

-1724 DPPPRQDW
+1724 DPPPRQSW
-1732 LHQREESTDGPLQ
+1732 LLSACDSADGPLQ
-1745 LQLVARAGA
+1745 LQLVARAGT
-1754 TVYRLNRGPQGT
+1754 TVYRLNRGPQGD
-1766 GFNMVWREGKLRAAN
+1766 GFRMVWREGKLRRA
-1781 STSPKLQQRDNP
+1781 SRESPKLQQRDNP
-1793 SLRAQAIDQRLCSG
+1793 TLRAQAIDQRLCSG
-1807 SVIQSVLTEPLVE
+1807 PVIQSVLTEPEVE
-1820 PHDHRSID
+1820 PHDHSSID

-1864 RPALRASSRTGP
+1864 RPALRGSGARSGP
-1876 DGTNYWQGVRAAAI
+1876 DGSNYWQGVRAAAI

-1910 LEAVEPRPFAVDDQR
+1910 LEAVEPRPFVVDGLR

-1947 ERQGV
+1947 EQLGV
-1952 PPILQHIRQCLAS
+1952 PPILDHIRQCLATASSDHGS
-1965 ATSDQSSRDDIP
+1965 AEDIP
-1977 EALAWSEEKH
+1977 EALAWSEEMH

-2000 TYENQTV
+2000 TYENQAV

-2027 WSCGLDGDYSWAPL
+2027 WACGLDGDYRWEPL
-2041 NDWPEQAEQV
+2041 RDWPEQAERV
-2051 ARLNLRLWGGDPR
+2051 ARLNLRLWGGGT
-2064 EDLVRSSSRS
+2064 EDLVRSSSRDD
-2074 ELLAFR
+2074 LVAFR
-2080 LTTSTPASKPWVIV
+2080 LSTSTPISKPWVIV

-2106 VLAEFEAELLERDPQ
+2106 VLAQFEAELKQRNPEQ
-2121 QKVVCWDT
+2121 EVVCWDT

-2143 AAQGARQRRGR
+2143 SAQSAKQRKRSEKKQ
-2154 GG
+2154 

>member
-27 DPALAQERRELLREA
+27 DPDLAKERQTLLRQP
-42 GRLCADPL
+42 GHLCTDPL
-50 LEPQPQ
+50 LEPQPH
-56 WALDGRSFEELLQE
+56 WALDGRRFEDLLEEQGE
-70 SGDDAL
+70 QAVLGD
-76 LATLSPRARSV
+76 LSPRARQV
-87 FLELIGCGLIGRDG
+87 FLRLIRCGLIGRRDG
-101 DGSGPLFRPYRHQ
+101 ESALFKPYRHQ

-137 KTESFL
+137 KTEAFL

-153 ATRERGGWTAPRPGF
+153 ATRERDGWREPKQGY
-168 LQNRWWCDASGNSL
+168 LHQRWWCDGTGRPL
-182 AERDSSGAYVLREG
+182 AERDSNGAYALRDD
-196 VKIKGLEW
+196 VHVKGLEW

-216 TRPAAIRALIL
+216 NRRAAIRALIL

-241 RAAIDSQDARDL
+241 RAAIDSHPARQLLDQ
-253 FARELNGNRI
+253 ELNGNRI

-278 WRAHE
+278 WRPHE
-283 KALGSGLASAGTTPL
+283 LALHKGLASPGTTPL
-298 HLLIPGLPA
+298 DRLIPGLPA
-307 DPEPERA
+307 DPA
-314 LNLTRWKQQVASS
+314 LTLTKWKQQASGA

-340 RMEDLQQSVR
+340 RMEDLQRAVR

-357 HQQASWQQTA
+357 QQQAGWDQTPS
-367 EQRET
+367 QRET
-372 AFSFPSIDGGEL
+372 AFSFSSIDGGEL
-384 VSRWDMQITPPDIL
+384 VSRWDMQLTPPDIL

-418 EQTRQWLE
+418 EQTREWLAS
-426 RDARNRFTLVI
+426 DQRNRFTLVI

-456 MLLVRLGLDQPE
+456 LLLVRLGLDQPE
-468 RHHQLRLLASSASLP
+468 HHHQLRLLASSASLP
-483 ATGEEGE
+483 ATGPEGE
-490 RSLNFLR
+490 HSLNFLR

-505 PAGSDRKAW
+505 PAGSELDAW
-514 RAAIVPGEQ
+514 REAIVPGKQEQ
-523 LRRDPAPGAWS
+523 RDVTPGSWL
-534 LPRDARQ
+534 LPRDAAQ
-541 VLAACQAFGASEQG
+541 VLAACQAFWTSDQA
-555 PADSDALLNLHN
+555 PVDNDALLALQT
-567 LDGSNLGAP
+567 LDGSALAAP
-576 HQALLDAL
+576 HKALMNSLAVPQVGGLLERWIVL
-584 TVPAADDLLGRWL
+584 T
-597 TLARGIGADLEG
+597 RGIGTDLER
-609 ASHNRASGLR
+609 ACDNRASGLR
-619 AIAAAIWNDHSWSD
+619 AIADAIWTNHSWKD
-633 SELETVL
+633 TELELVL
-640 RMLAAIVGSVGEG
+640 RLLAAIVGSVGEG
-653 QHAAQAA
+653 QFAAQAA

-677 TTVVPPA
+677 VTVVPPA
-684 ERTAEVPDRWQG
+684 ERTAEAPERWQG
-696 PLSLNLSGRQLAEGA
+696 PLSLNLSGRQVGEAA
-711 DGSPELRRQF
+711 DGSRELRRQF

-734 GGVRARQDATTGA
+734 GGIRARQDAGSGSA
-747 GNPQEL
+747 DQQEL

-773 QLTYE
+773 QLTYD

-785 VSDNSAP
+785 VADNSDP
-792 QADPDNRERWQ
+792 LGDPDNKERWE

-811 GVLRDEDNGQGEW
+811 GVLRETDNGHGDW

-833 DDAEV
+833 GDTEV

-861 SQRRVWGRGGSPLTF
+861 SQRRVWGRGGSPLTY

-900 LARGRQEGQG
+900 LARGRHDGQD

-937 DLLREVLIV
+937 DLLREVLMV
-946 SLMDVDARRRPAG
+946 SLMDVDARRRRA
-959 AGEEGN
+959 AEGN
-965 HPRVVQLQGVEQM
+965 DGGHPNAVKLEGVEQM
-978 LAAGRASGLDDD
+978 LAAGRQSGLGDD
-990 NPGIK
+990 NPGIQ
-995 MLLQQKEQLLV
+995 MLLQQKQELLV

-1013 GVIPFTEILEIDDP
+1013 GVIPFSAILEIQDP
-1027 KSGDPVRPLLSHL
+1027 KEGQEVGPLLSHL

-1045 HPFDDRGLKLVKV
+1045 HPFDDRGLQKV
-1058 GRKTWLNWWELFEED
+1058 RAGRNIALHWWELFIQD
-1073 PNNSG
+1073 PNNRS
-1078 SYRWHNPPARNLTA
+1078 SYRWHNPPARGLTA
-1092 DDFSRA
+1092 GEFSRA
-1098 AGEMVR
+1098 AGDMVR
-1104 ERILK
+1104 DPILK

-1124 SIGLAIPVPLPT
+1124 STGLAIPVPLPT
-1136 PDQLAADDVNRD
+1136 PEQLAADDFNPD
-1148 DLLQAAAW
+1148 ELLLAAAW

-1168 CPWGAKTTPITPE
+1168 CPWDPKTSVITPE
-1181 QLERGAANIARVLQR
+1181 QLERGAANIARVLKR
-1196 FADQQGGEAIDYL
+1196 FAEQQGGEPIDYL
-1209 IRGQALLRRFGS
+1209 LQGQTLLRRFGD
-1221 HSSPSHDYVELPRIG
+1221 HSNPARDYVELTRIG
-1236 FQVPPDTAPFWRCE
+1236 FQLPPDTAPFWRCE

-1271 PEQSSGQRGELI
+1271 AEEPSGQRGELI

-1304 SVPELFRLRCEELT
+1304 ASQELFRLRCEELT

-1331 RGIRLQRE
+1331 RGIRLE
-1339 QSHKLQP
+1339 QEKSHALQP

-1419 TGDAPPPPFLVKRLA
+1419 TGDAPPPPFMVKRLA

-1457 RQSHGGVWAGDL
+1457 RQANGGVWAGDL
-1469 VRPVDVHGDFIPAK
+1469 VRPVDVHGDFIPARVLEDPQKFQQWK
-1483 VVQDSQQLQEWQ
+1483 V
-1495 GWLAQALE
+1495 WLAEALE
-1503 ATADEAE
+1503 ATATKAE
-1510 RTRQALNRQRPL
+1510 CTRQVLNRQRPL
-1522 EDPRCDPLELESATD
+1522 DDPRCDPLELESAAE
-1537 LLKTLAT
+1537 LLETITT
-1544 GSQRIGANTA
+1544 GSQRVGANTA

-1575 RDLVIGGDINKRE
+1575 RELVIGGDQKKRE

-1608 LVHDKLEHL
+1608 LVHDKLEHR

-1626 WQGSSTQ
+1626 WQGGIAR

-1638 RTIQQDPWDRRLLL
+1638 KTIQADPWDRRLVL

-1662 DVSSVG
+1662 DVSKAS
-1668 EGEEEL
+1668 EPEEEL
-1674 TCPSCQSSSQLKD
+1674 TCPSCQSSSAVKA
-1687 WNAQSCVEP
+1687 WKAQSCVEP
-1696 AAFRTDFRRATNLQS
+1696 AGFRTDFRPAANLES

-1724 DPPPRQDW
+1724 DPPPRQSW
-1732 LHQREESTDGPLQ
+1732 LHQREDSVDGPLQ
-1745 LQLVARAGA
+1745 LQLVARPGT
-1754 TVYRLNRGPQGT
+1754 TVYRLNRGPQGS
-1766 GFNMVWREGKLRAAN
+1766 GFKMVWREGKLRRA
-1781 STSPKLQQRDNP
+1781 SRESPKLQQRDSP
-1793 SLRAQAIDQRLCSG
+1793 TLRAQAIDQRLCSG
-1807 SVIQSVLTEPLVE
+1807 PVIQSVLTEPQVE
-1820 PHDHRSID
+1820 PHDHSSID

-1864 RPALRASSRTGP
+1864 RPALRAGSRTGP
-1876 DGTNYWQGVRAAAI
+1876 DGSNYWQGVRAAAI

-1910 LEAVEPRPFAVDDQR
+1910 LEAVEPRPFAVDGQR

-1947 ERQGV
+1947 DRQGV
-1952 PPILQHIRQCLAS
+1952 PPILEHIRHCLATT
-1965 ATSDQSSRDDIP
+1965 TSDHGSAEDIS

-1987 RQECQDSCYSCLK
+1987 PQECQDSCYSCLK
-2000 TYENQTV
+2000 TYENQAV

-2027 WSCGLDGDYSWAPL
+2027 WACGLDGDYSWAPL
-2041 NDWPEQAEQV
+2041 RDWPEQAERV
-2051 ARLNLRLWGGDPR
+2051 ARLNLRLWGGGT
-2064 EDLVRSSSRS
+2064 EDLIRFSSRDD
-2074 ELLAFR
+2074 LVAFR
-2080 LTTSTPASKPWVIV
+2080 LITSTPISKPWVIV
-2094 RHPLWRWGLDQG
+2094 RHPLWRWGLGQG
-2106 VLAEFEAELLERDPQ
+2106 VLAEFEAELKARNPEQ
-2121 QKVVCWDT
+2121 EVVCWDT

-2143 AAQGARQRRGR
+2143 SAQGVAQSSKRRIRLGKNQ
-2154 GG
+2154 

>member
-6 GAFSRIRELYL
+6 GAFTRIRELYL

-27 DPALAQERRELLREA
+27 DSEIAEERRRLLREP
-42 GRLCADPL
+42 GSLCTDPL
-50 LEPQPQ
+50 LEPQPKWEQ
-56 WALDGRSFEELLQE
+56 DARRFEDLLNEQGDG
-70 SGDDAL
+70 AV
-76 LATLSPRARSV
+76 LAGLTPRARQV
-87 FLELIGCGLIGRDG
+87 FLDLIRCGLIGRD
-101 DGSGPLFRPYRHQ
+101 SGGALFRPYRHQ

-137 KTESFL
+137 KTEAFL

-153 ATRERGGWTAPRPGF
+153 ATRERGGWSPPVEGF
-168 LQNRWWCDASGNSL
+168 MRQCWWSDSNGRHL
-182 AERDSSGAYVLREG
+182 AERDASGSYVLREG
-196 VKIKGLEW
+196 VQVKGLEW
-204 DGFKDR
+204 DGFQDR

-216 TRPAAIRALIL
+216 TRPAAVRALIL

-253 FARELNGNRI
+253 FDRELNGNRI
-263 FFGRYTGQTPGGPSY
+263 SFGRYTGKTPGGPSY
-278 WRAHE
+278 WRPHE
-283 KALGSGLASAGTTPL
+283 RALGKGLSSPGTTPL
-298 HLLIPGLPA
+298 NRLIQGLPA
-307 DPEPERA
+307 DADPDRA
-314 LNLTRWKQQVASS
+314 VTLTKWKQQVSGA

-340 RMEDLQQSVR
+340 EMEDLQRAVR
-350 EELQLPP
+350 DELQLPP
-357 HQQASWQQTA
+357 NQQAGWSQTPA
-367 EQRET
+367 QRET

-384 VSRWDMQITPPDIL
+384 VSRWDMQLTPPDIL

-408 LSRSSEQQML
+408 LSRSSEEQML
-418 EQTRQWLE
+418 EQTRKWLE
-426 RDARNRFTLVI
+426 SDPRNRFTLVI

-448 TEFMYLLR
+448 TEFIYLLR

-483 ATGEEGE
+483 STGTEGE
-490 RSLNFLR
+490 QSLNFLR

-505 PAGSDRKAW
+505 PAGSDREIW
-514 RAAIVPGEQ
+514 REAILPGKQEQ
-523 LRRDPAPGAWS
+523 TDLTPAVWL
-534 LPRDARQ
+534 LPQDASQ
-541 VLAACQAFGASEQG
+541 VLVACQGFWNSDQG
-555 PADSDALLNLHN
+555 PADNDALLALEH
-567 LDGSNLGAP
+567 LDGSALKEP
-576 HQALLDAL
+576 HKALLDAL
-584 TVPAADDLLGRWL
+584 AVPGAGDLLERWL
-597 TLARGIGADLEG
+597 TLARGIGTNLER
-609 ASHNRASGLR
+609 ACHNRASGLR
-619 AIAAAIWNDHSWSD
+619 AIANAIWSNHGWSHKD
-633 SELETVL
+633 LETVL
-640 RMLAAIVGSVGEG
+640 RLLAAIVGSVGEG
-653 QHAAQAA
+653 PFAAQAG

-677 TTVVPPA
+677 ATVVPPA
-684 ERTAEVPDRWQG
+684 ERSAEAPERWQG
-696 PLSLNLSGRQLAEGA
+696 PLSLNLSGRQVGEAA
-711 DGSPELRRQF
+711 DGSRELRRQF

-734 GGVRARQDATTGA
+734 GGIRARQDAASAEA
-747 GNPQEL
+747 GLQEL

-773 QLTYE
+773 QLTYD

-785 VSDNSAP
+785 VVDNKEP
-792 QADPDNRERWQ
+792 QGDPDNKERWE

-811 GVLRDEDNGQGEW
+811 GVLRDQDNGHGDW

-833 DDAEV
+833 GDAEV
-838 YGLTKSSASSHRPCR
+838 YGLTKSSTSSHRPCR

-861 SQRRVWGRGGSPLTF
+861 SQRRVWGRGGSPLTY

-900 LARGRQEGQG
+900 LARGRHDGQD

-925 RAALDVENLHHR
+925 RTALDVENLHHR
-937 DLLREVLIV
+937 DLLREVLMV
-946 SLMDVDARRRPAG
+946 SLIDVDARRKRAAVG
-959 AGEEGN
+959 DDGS
-965 HPRVVQLQGVEQM
+965 HPLAVRLEGVEQG
-978 LAAGRASGLDDD
+978 LNALRQSGLDED
-990 NPGIK
+990 NQAIQTLMK
-995 MLLQQKEQLLV
+995 QKQELLV

-1013 GVIPFTEILEIDDP
+1013 GVIPFSAVLEIEDP
-1027 KSGDPVRPLLSHL
+1027 EIGQEVGPLLSHL

-1045 HPFDDRGLKLVKV
+1045 HPFDDRGLQRVRA
-1058 GRKTWLNWWELFEED
+1058 GRNIALNWWELFVQD
-1073 PNNSG
+1073 PNDSS
-1078 SYRWHNPPARNLTA
+1078 SYRWHNPPARGLTA
-1092 DDFSRA
+1092 GEFRRA
-1098 AGEMVR
+1098 AGDMVR
-1104 ERILK
+1104 DRILK

-1124 SIGLAIPVPLPT
+1124 STGLAIPVPLPT
-1136 PDQLAADDVNRD
+1136 PEQLTADDFNPD
-1148 DLLQAAAW
+1148 ELLQSAAW

-1168 CPWGAKTTPITPE
+1168 CPWQPKVEIITPE
-1181 QLERGAANIARVLQR
+1181 QLDRGAANIARVLKR
-1196 FADQQGGEAIDYL
+1196 FAEQQGGEAIDYL
-1209 IRGQALLRRFGS
+1209 QQGQKLLRKFGG
-1221 HSSPSHDYVELPRIG
+1221 HSSPSRDYVELDRIG
-1236 FQVPPDTAPFWRCE
+1236 FQLPVDSAPFWRCG

-1271 PEQSSGQRGELI
+1271 PEALTGRRGELI

-1304 SVPELFRLRCEELT
+1304 ASAELFRLRCEELT

-1331 RGIRLQRE
+1331 RGIRLQQE
-1339 QSHKLQP
+1339 QSHTLQP
-1346 HGIEMLAVT
+1346 HGIEMLSVT

-1457 RQSHGGVWAGDL
+1457 RKSHGDLWAGDL
-1469 VRPVDVHGDFIPAK
+1469 VRPVDVHGDFIPAR
-1483 VVQDSQQLQEWQ
+1483 VLQDPQQLQQWQ
-1495 GWLAQALE
+1495 GWLAEALE
-1503 ATADEAE
+1503 ATAGKAE
-1510 RTRQALNRQRPL
+1510 RTREALNRQRPL
-1522 EDPRCDPLELESATD
+1522 DEARCDSLELESAEE
-1537 LLKTLAT
+1537 LLETIAT
-1544 GSQRIGANTA
+1544 GSQRVGANTA

-1575 RDLVIGGDINKRE
+1575 RELVIGGDRDKRD

-1608 LVHDKLEHL
+1608 LVHDKLEHR

-1626 WQGSSTQ
+1626 WQGGVAK

-1638 RTIQQDPWDRRLLL
+1638 KTIHADPWDRRLVL

-1662 DVSSVG
+1662 DVKSARDP
-1668 EGEEEL
+1668 EDEL
-1674 TCPSCQSSSQLKD
+1674 TCPSCQSNSPLVAWK
-1687 WNAQSCVEP
+1687 AQSCVEP
-1696 AAFRTDFRRATNLQS
+1696 AGFRTDFRPSSNLES

-1724 DPPPRQDW
+1724 DPPSRQSW
-1732 LHQREESTDGPLQ
+1732 LPCCLGSPDGQLQ
-1745 LQLVARAGA
+1745 LQLVARAST
-1754 TVYRLNRGPQGT
+1754 TVYRLNRGPQGD
-1766 GFNMVWREGKLRAAN
+1766 GFRLLWREGKLRRA
-1781 STSPKLQQRDNP
+1781 SSQSPKLQQRDNP
-1793 SLRAQAIDQRLCSG
+1793 SLRAQAIDHRLSSG
-1807 SVIQSVLTEPLVE
+1807 PVIQSVLTEPEVE
-1820 PHDHRSID
+1820 PHEAATIN

-1842 LLPEAVNPL
+1842 LLPKAVNPL

-1859 SLELP
+1859 NLELP
-1864 RPALRASSRTGP
+1864 KPELPRSAARFGPTGS
-1876 DGTNYWQGVRAAAI
+1876 NYWQGVRAAAI
-1890 SAAQLLIA
+1890 SAVQLLIA

-1910 LEAVEPRPFAVDDQR
+1910 LEAVEPRPFAVDGQR

-1952 PPILQHIRQCLAS
+1952 PTILEHIHRCLS
-1965 ATSDQSSRDDIP
+1965 TDATGEDLP
-1977 EALAWSEEKH
+1977 EALAWSSDEH
-1987 RQECQDSCYSCLK
+1987 REHCQDSCYSCLK
-2000 TYENQTV
+2000 TYENQPV

-2020 RAFVQPQ
+2020 KAFVQPE

-2041 NDWPEQAEQV
+2041 LDWPDQAVRV
-2051 ARLNLRLWGGDPR
+2051 AKLNLRLWGGDDK
-2064 EDLVRSSSRS
+2064 DLVQAVNRPD
-2074 ELLAFR
+2074 LVAFR
-2080 LTTSTPASKPWVIV
+2080 LTTSNPISKPWVIV
-2094 RHPLWRWGLDQG
+2094 RHPLWRWGLDHG
-2106 VLAEFEAELLERDPQ
+2106 PLASFAAELREANPGDAVL
-2121 QKVVCWDT
+2121 CWDT
-2129 FNLSRRPGRSRQWM
+2129 FNLSRRPGRTRQWM
-2143 AAQGARQRRGR
+2143 AAQGARRRQRRR
-2154 GG
+2154 